1 METYSHIELTE
12 EEKEL
17 ALRQAREQKYFLLKR
32 LEYSER
38 LFQEDQPLR
47 FTADQMIESYG
58 RHFDIDQDNREIV
71 EQIAYYF
78 AEDPR
83 FTGDHMR
90 GILLYGAVGVGKS
103 ELMRFFSRNQKQS
116 FILVP
121 CRHVEVA
128 YAKDGDEGIGIHCC
142 VRLRS
147 AGSTDPYG
155 KTEVGTCFDDLGT
168 EPIVTKYYGTDKS
181 VMTEVILNRYDMQ
194 MAFNQTHITTNLSAD
209 QLRER
214 YGTRAV
220 DRMREMFNFISWSS
234 TRSRRGKDTTPNP

>member
-1 METYSHIELTE
+1 MMEGYG
-12 EEKEL
+12 
-17 ALRQAREQKYFLLKR
+17 KR
-32 LEYSER
+32 
-38 LFQEDQPLR
+38 
-47 FTADQMIESYG
+47 
-58 RHFDIDQDNREIV
+58 FDIDQDNREIL

-83 FTGDHMR
+83 FTGDHMK
-90 GILLYGAVGVGKS
+90 GVLLYGAVGVGKS

-128 YAKDGDEGIGIHCC
+128 YAKDGDEGVGIHCT
-142 VRLRS
+142 VRIRG
-147 AGSTDPYG
+147 AGATDPYG
-155 KTEVGTCFDDLGT
+155 HRELGTCFDDLGT

-194 MAFNQTHITTNLSAD
+194 MDFRQTHITTNLSAD

-214 YGTRAV
+214 YGTRAT
-220 DRMREMFNFISWSS
+220 DRMREMFNFISWKS
-234 TRSRRGKDTTPNP
+234 TRSRRGKDSTPNP